1 MKGIVILA
9 TGVALMMPAMA
20 LAQGSPTCQ
29 AYNPQLCSVNSNKVT
44 TTPTTSAAG
53 TTSPTATT
61 AASTLPFTGLN
72 IGLLVLGGGAL
83 LGAGFVMRRFSR
95 RLN

>member
-9 TGVALMMPAMA
+9 AGVALMMPAMA

-44 TTPTTSAAG
+44 ATPTTSAAG
-53 TTSPTATT
+53 TTATT